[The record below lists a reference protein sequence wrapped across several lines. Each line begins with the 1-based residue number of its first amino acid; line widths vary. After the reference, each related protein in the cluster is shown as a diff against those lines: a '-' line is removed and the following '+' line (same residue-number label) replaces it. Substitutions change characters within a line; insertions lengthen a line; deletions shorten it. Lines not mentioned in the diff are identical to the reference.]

1 MRHPKPMNKGRPSQE
16 ELQLVWK
23 PFIIVQCLSQQSG
36 RHGSCGVF
44 SLSPFRSLLS
54 MSMTLRFNPR
64 RLVIATLELEL
75 VKWSRIWR
83 RAVFL
88 WGNAIARIRLH
99 YVPILQQVD
108 RTWRFAPF
116 RLYFQY
122 QNLNLAHLVLNML
135 HALNIVYL
143 VTQATSFIPIF

>member
-1 MRHPKPMNKGRPSQE
+1 MNKGRPSQE

-23 PFIIVQCLSQQSG
+23 PFIVRCLSQQNG

-44 SLSPFRSLLS
+44 SLSPFRSLLT
-54 MSMTLRFNPR
+54 MSMTIRFNPR
-64 RLVIATLELEL
+64 RLVIVTLEL

-108 RTWRFAPF
+108 RTWRSAPF
-116 RLYFQY
+116 RPYFQY
-122 QNLNLAHLVLNML
+122 HNLNLAHRVLSML

-143 VTQATSFIPIF
+143 VTQATSFIPIL